1 MQIGIF
7 SKTFV
12 RIGLDVVL
20 DAIDAHGLTSV
31 QFNLSSAGLPTDMP
45 ATLDAATCDWIR
57 NELATRQITMSA
69 ISGTYNM
76 IHPDPQQR
84 QAGLD
89 QLRLLASYC
98 SRLGTRLIT
107 LCTGTRDP
115 QSMWR
120 WHADSYLPDAWQ
132 DLSTEMAKALEIAEK
147 YGVTLG
153 IEPEV
158 SNVVDSA
165 QGARRLLD
173 EMRSPNLKIVMDG
186 ANLFHQGTLPRM
198 RELLDEAFDL
208 LGAEIALVHAKDLLR
223 DGEAGN
229 AAAGTGLLD
238 YDHYIH
244 LLRASGY
251 QGALILHSLAES
263 QVASSVQFLR
273 DKLKQAM
280 I

>member
-12 RIGLDVVL
+12 RSGLDVVL
-20 DAIDAHGLTSV
+20 DAVAGHGLTSV
-31 QFNLSSAGLPTDMP
+31 QFNLSSAGLETDMP
-45 ATLDAATCDWIR
+45 TTLDAPTCTWIDQ
-57 NELATRQITMSA
+57 ELKARQITMSA

-76 IHPDPQQR
+76 IHPDLQQR
-84 QAGLD
+84 QAGLA
-89 QLRLLASYC
+89 QLRLLAAHC
-98 SRLGTRLIT
+98 AQLGTKLIT

-132 DLSTEMAKALEIAEK
+132 DLTTEMAKALEIAEK

-165 QGARRLLD
+165 QRARRLLD

-186 ANLFHQGTLPRM
+186 ANLFHQGELPRM

-251 QGALILHSLAES
+251 QGALILHSLAEN
-263 QVASSVQFLR
+263 QVAASVQFLR
-273 DKLKQAM
+273 SKLASNQ
-280 I
+280 